1 MRGFASGEDR
11 VGRVWRCALLAVAV
25 ALALSARGTASGVGT
40 VRWRP
45 DEAVGAKP
53 AGRKA
58 AIDVLPYFLQGD
70 DRREEWTLG
79 GVDML
84 PGRDPEGSRART
96 YVEAKFH
103 SRDFYEVFK
112 LTRSELQIRYEVYRP
127 GGSSGEGNWIRRFEE
142 IGGEGDAPGSVWM
155 RRRMVAGERVTT
167 RCRIDRFR
175 FDTATRSYVHDPAG
189 SVKDLTIVISVHE
202 ADVAWPEG
210 DRSGFGI
217 RRVLRLVSDWH
228 PQGQVI
234 ETYDYAR
241 GKGMVGWR
249 WLERI
254 STLPADTTLGKPNLC
269 RCVDGSGL
277 VEVVATPNAD
287 DAPAAYRC
295 DPKTGARGAQLTVVR
310 MDSAFRKDLGSVWY
324 VVFRDLSKEGPMV
337 RKDERIAP
345 TYDLPE
351 WTSRPKATIA
361 DLPYVNTS
369 PARAKGDKRRGG

>member
-1 MRGFASGEDR
+1 VD
-11 VGRVWRCALLAVAV
+11 
-25 ALALSARGTASGVGT
+25 TI
-40 VRWRP
+40 RWQP
-45 DEAVGAKP
+45 DETAGASPK
-53 AGRKA
+53 GRKA
-58 AIDVLPYFLQGD
+58 AIDVMPYYLQGD
-70 DRREEWTLG
+70 DRRREWTLG
-79 GVDML
+79 GHDVL
-84 PGRDPEGSRART
+84 PARDPEGSRART

-112 LTRSELQIRYEVYRP
+112 LTRNELQIRYEVFRP

-142 IGGEGDAPGSVWM
+142 IGGEGYAPGSVWM
-155 RRRMVAGERVTT
+155 RRRMVPGERIKT

-202 ADVAWPEG
+202 ADVEWPEG
-210 DRSGFGI
+210 DRSGFDI
-217 RRVLRLVSDWH
+217 RRVLRLVSDWQ

-254 STLPADTTLGKPNLC
+254 STLPRDTTLGKQNLY
-269 RCVDGSGL
+269 RCMDGSGL
-277 VEVVATPNAD
+277 VEIVVAGNASD
-287 DAPAAYRC
+287 PPVAYRC